1 MCFKDTDKLCNVVKL
16 DVKEMVFTPENEV
29 ASIRNSSF
37 FDSTCA
43 RQNLR
48 VTYETKQMKT

>member
-1 MCFKDTDKLCNVVKL
+1 MCFKDTDKLRNVVKL
-16 DVKEMVFTPENEV
+16 DVKEIVFTPENEV

-37 FDSTCA
+37 FDSTGA

-48 VTYETKQMKT
+48 VMYEMK